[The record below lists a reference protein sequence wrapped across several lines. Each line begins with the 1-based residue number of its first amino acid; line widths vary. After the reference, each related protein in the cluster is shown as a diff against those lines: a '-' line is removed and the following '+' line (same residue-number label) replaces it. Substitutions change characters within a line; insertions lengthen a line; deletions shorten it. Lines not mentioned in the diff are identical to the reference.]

1 VCYKK
6 TVVEINIHGGDD
18 NVGVEKSPKKNE
30 KMKGHQEKE
39 EKPPKGVGKRVRVT
53 LSSIFWDMM
62 SHFSSIPHEA
72 CVQN

>member
-30 KMKGHQEKE
+30 KMKGQE